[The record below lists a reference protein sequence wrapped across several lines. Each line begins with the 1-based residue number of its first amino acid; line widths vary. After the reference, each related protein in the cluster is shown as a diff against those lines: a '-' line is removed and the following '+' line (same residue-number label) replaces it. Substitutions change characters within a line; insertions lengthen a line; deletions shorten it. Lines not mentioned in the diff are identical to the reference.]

1 MININ
6 SKYLNRLIDSIKK
19 HTDKQDNLSVMVTG
33 AELLYKL
40 NLISDTILAI
50 KRIEKQ
56 SYHSNTETVIT
67 LDESVCKLLIKFEEA
82 IRGNN

>member
-6 SKYLNRLIDSIKK
+6 SKYLNRLIDGIRK
-19 HTDKQDNLSVMVTG
+19 HTNKQDNLNVMVTG
-33 AELLYKL
+33 AELLHKL
-40 NLISDTILAI
+40 YLISDTILAI

-56 SYHSNTETVIT
+56 SYHTVIT

>member
-6 SKYLNRLIDSIKK
+6 VKYLNRLIDGIKK
-19 HTDKQDNLSVMVTG
+19 HTDKQDNLNVMVTG

-40 NLISDTILAI
+40 NLISDTILAV

-56 SYHSNTETVIT
+56 SYHSNTDTLIT
-67 LDESVCKLLIKFEEA
+67 LDESICKLLIKFEEA